1 VEIKLKRPWYL
12 KVIVFIDNMLSFSFF
27 LNLILAMEL
36 DILIG
41 AFVGLKYARFD
52 SFVKVFNFL
61 FSLALIL
68 FFGFITVVV
77 FMKILLFNR
86 KAQDKVE
93 ETHKETKLERWK
105 GIYVG
110 LNKKVP
116 FATYVVAINIVKDFL
131 ISAVIIL
138 GIENNKVQLIP
149 TIILIFAAAV
159 FVIIKQPFDTCL
171 ANWTLIINNL
181 AYTAV
186 LLVFYII
193 ANHSDGM
200 TQKERHTKLG
210 VPCVFIICAI
220 LLINL
225 IIGIATIVEMIKD
238 ACKKR

>member
-1 VEIKLKRPWYL
+1 MKRPWYL
-12 KVIVFIDNMLSFSFF
+12 KIIVFIDNLLSFSFF

-61 FSLALIL
+61 FSLALVL
-68 FFGFITVVV
+68 FYGVITAVV
-77 FMKILLFNR
+77 FLKILLFNK
-86 KAQDKVE
+86 KAEDKVE
-93 ETHKETKLERWK
+93 ETHRETKLERWK
-105 GIYVG
+105 GLYDG
-110 LNKKVP
+110 LNKKVS
-116 FATYVVAINIVKDFL
+116 FATYVVAINVVKDFL

-149 TIILIFAAAV
+149 TMILILAASV
-159 FVIIKQPFDTCL
+159 FVIIKKPFDTCL

-210 VPCVFIICAI
+210 VPCVIIICII

-225 IIGIATIVEMIKD
+225 IIGIVTMVELIRD